1 MIQRKINESKIL
13 RRNTLNLEGH
23 LSQLKTLY
31 SEQTYT
37 TDTSEIL
44 KGMTSII
51 TSFLGTKVTQKKECY
66 PKEDYD
72 DFIVRMLNKKKK
84 RIEEELDI

>member
-1 MIQRKINESKIL
+1 MIQRKMSESKIL

-31 SEQTYT
+31 SEVTYT

-51 TSFLGTKVTQKKECY
+51 TSFLGTKVTQKKNV
-66 PKEDYD
+66 
-72 DFIVRMLNKKKK
+72 IQK
-84 RIEEELDI
+84 RIMMILLLEC

>member
-1 MIQRKINESKIL
+1 MNESKIS
-13 RRNTLNLEGH
+13 RRNTLNLEDH

-31 SEQTYT
+31 SELTYT
-37 TDTSEIL
+37 TNTSEIL

-72 DFIVRMLNKKKK
+72 DFIVRLLNKKKK

>member
-1 MIQRKINESKIL
+1 MIQRKMSESKIL

-31 SEQTYT
+31 SELTYT

-51 TSFLGTKVTQKKECY
+51 TSFLGTKVTQKKNVIQKMIMMILLLEC
-66 PKEDYD
+66 
-72 DFIVRMLNKKKK
+72 
-84 RIEEELDI
+84 

>member
-1 MIQRKINESKIL
+1 MSESKIL

-31 SEQTYT
+31 SELTYT

-51 TSFLGTKVTQKKECY
+51 TSFLGTKVTQKKNV
-66 PKEDYD
+66 
-72 DFIVRMLNKKKK
+72 IQK
-84 RIEEELDI
+84 RIMMILLLEC